1 MLSLRIAATA
11 LLVLGLTRPVLAQ
24 QSAEPLPAAE
34 PNKSAVE
41 SSSNAQSGYQ
51 DVPEFG
57 GPNSVGATLREDDAV
72 KEATVF
78 RFEGIQR
85 GLKPY
90 FDWKGRVNEKHGL
103 AFGLDYTALYQ
114 AANESP
120 GKDDAGSGILRL
132 FGTWTAL
139 GRDSGNTGS
148 LVYKVENRHSYTDL
162 APQDLGFEVGY
173 AGLTAG
179 PYNDAGWL
187 LTNLY
192 WQQKF
197 NEGRVSFIAGQVDTT
212 DYVDVYGLVSP
223 WLAFTNLAFSTD
235 PTIPAPNQGLGAAVG
250 VMATDN
256 IYVVAGL
263 ADANGDPTDPGEGF
277 NTFFDDREYFSHI
290 EVGWTTSRERIY
302 LDNVHLTAWHVDER
316 DEARVPDGKGLAFSF
331 ARFINEKWMPFVRAG
346 YADDGGALW
355 ERSLSTGFGYYMKK
369 RRDLLGLGLNWSRP
383 ARESFGPGLDDQYT
397 VEFFYRLQLSQNFAI
412 TPDVQLLIDPALNPT
427 EDQIWIVGVR
437 LRLAL

>member
-148 LVYKVENRHSYTDL
+148 
-162 APQDLGFEVGY
+162 A
-173 AGLTAG
+173 
-179 PYNDAGWL
+179 
-187 LTNLY
+187 
-192 WQQKF
+192 
-197 NEGRVSFIAGQVDTT
+197 
-212 DYVDVYGLVSP
+212 
-223 WLAFTNLAFSTD
+223 
-235 PTIPAPNQGLGAAVG
+235 
-250 VMATDN
+250 
-256 IYVVAGL
+256 
-263 ADANGDPTDPGEGF
+263 
-277 NTFFDDREYFSHI
+277 
-290 EVGWTTSRERIY
+290 
-302 LDNVHLTAWHVDER
+302 
-316 DEARVPDGKGLAFSF
+316 
-331 ARFINEKWMPFVRAG
+331 
-346 YADDGGALW
+346 
-355 ERSLSTGFGYYMKK
+355 SL
-369 RRDLLGLGLNWSRP
+369 
-383 ARESFGPGLDDQYT
+383 
-397 VEFFYRLQLSQNFAI
+397 
-412 TPDVQLLIDPALNPT
+412 
-427 EDQIWIVGVR
+427 
-437 LRLAL
+437 